1 MDLIQQLEYEMALWQ
16 AGMHVLAG
24 IDEAGRGALAGPLVA
39 AAVCCDDDRHVER
52 VAVFETAH
60 LVRDSKTLSAKQRR
74 AARDFICEAFGN
86 CGVGIVSS
94 EEIDFFGIVAANR
107 LAMERAVDQ
116 LSCVPE
122 FLLIDAFTID
132 SGIPQWGIIDGDAR
146 SFLISAASIIAKVTR
161 DEIMDSMMS
170 LYREYSFD
178 RHRGYGTSRHL
189 EELDEYGPCP
199 IHRRSFSPVSGNFH
213 TGGIE

>member
-107 LAMERAVDQ
+107 LQWSEQSTSLAAFRS
-116 LSCVPE
+116 SCSS
-122 FLLIDAFTID
+122 T
-132 SGIPQWGIIDGDAR
+132 R
-146 SFLISAASIIAKVTR
+146 SRSTAASHSG
-161 DEIMDSMMS
+161 ESSMGTLVPSSS
-170 LYREYSFD
+170 L
-178 RHRGYGTSRHL
+178 
-189 EELDEYGPCP
+189 
-199 IHRRSFSPVSGNFH
+199 RRPSLLK
-213 TGGIE
+213 